1 MDISSAPLTEGSLQE
16 NQDVP
21 AFKDRSS
28 LLIVF
33 GAVQIILG
41 ALCALFIPL
50 MLLGI
55 VMSHNE
61 GAPSV
66 PLSTHLMAVAVY
78 FGLAV
83 AFIWL
88 GIGSIRAQRWAHAL
102 TLITSWI
109 GLISGIFIVIIVTA
123 ILPVSFL
130 AGIRAAS
137 SQNPQA
143 TGVST
148 GVMAAI
154 LTFMIVIFAVCL
166 IGIPTAFVIFYS
178 RRNVLETCRR
188 RDPVERWTDRCPLPV
203 LAACVLFISG
213 AVYSLFFGITTPVFP
228 FFGKY
233 ITGIPAG
240 IVFIFFAA
248 LDFFLAWAV
257 FRRRIFAWW
266 LAVCVI
272 GLRVISY
279 AITFEHRNILEAY
292 SRLGWSSS
300 YVQML
305 RQNPLVRSGVIQWWG
320 LGFSL
325 VFLGY
330 LIYLKKYFKAAQ
342 PQATISADN
351 SSVSLPAS

>member
-1 MDISSAPLTEGSLQE
+1 MDISPAPDTEDSTQ
-16 NQDVP
+16 QYQPVP

-50 MLLGI
+50 MLLG
-55 VMSHNE
+55 VVVSRNA
-61 GAPSV
+61 GAPSA
-66 PLSTHLMAVAVY
+66 PLSSHLVAVVIY

-83 AFIWL
+83 SFIWL
-88 GIGSIRAQRWAHAL
+88 GVGSIQCRRWAHAL
-102 TLITSWI
+102 TLIASWI
-109 GLISGIFIVIIVTA
+109 GLISGISITIVFTA
-123 ILPVSFL
+123 VLPVSFL
-130 AGIRAAS
+130 AGMHAANN
-137 SQNPQA
+137 QNA
-143 TGVST
+143 GVST

-213 AVYSLFFGITTPVFP
+213 AVYSLFFGITTPIFP

-240 IVFIFFAA
+240 IVFVFFAA

-272 GLRVISY
+272 GIRIISY
-279 AITFEHRNILEAY
+279 AITFERRNILEAY
-292 SRLGWSSS
+292 SRLGWSSAS
-300 YVQML
+300 IQML
-305 RQNPLVRSGVIQWWG
+305 RQNPIARSGVIQWWG
-320 LGFSL
+320 LGVSL

-330 LIYLKKYFKAAQ
+330 LIYLKKYFKPAG
-342 PQATISADN
+342 PSEIVSSDNTSAP
-351 SSVSLPAS
+351 LPAS